1 MRKSIIPVL
10 VALALSLNAAGQQKY
25 GIVKYSAD
33 FMRTLPDY
41 ESGLETQ
48 ALMGTAFAELNPE

>member
-41 ESGLETQ
+41 
-48 ALMGTAFAELNPE
+48 